1 MALCKNGTDTD
12 IYNDNGDDED
22 NNDHDDD
29 KKKHTHTK
37 EVCPYILPSHVQ

>member
-12 IYNDNGDDED
+12 ICNDNGDDED
-22 NNDHDDD
+22 NFDDDDD
-29 KKKHTHTK
+29 KKKHTK